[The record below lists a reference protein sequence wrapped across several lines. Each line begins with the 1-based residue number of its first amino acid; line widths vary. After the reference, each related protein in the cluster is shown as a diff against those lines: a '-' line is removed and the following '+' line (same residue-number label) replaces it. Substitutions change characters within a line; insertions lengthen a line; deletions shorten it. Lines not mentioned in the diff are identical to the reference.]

1 VRRGSL
7 NARSNTV
14 TNLLN
19 RCTKWC
25 GGRSP
30 RLKGHGTFSTRAA
43 WLDCL
48 FEAHAA
54 DHIPYIERLAEYS
67 GELCGSRE
75 LASDRADRLIGI
87 TRLALSPDRS
97 TRGYFHGTSACMSAL
112 FTAERETN

>member
-1 VRRGSL
+1 MVRRAFATFKR
-7 NARSNTV
+7 ARHVQHT
-14 TNLLN
+14 
-19 RCTKWC
+19 
-25 GGRSP
+25 GRMA
-30 RLKGHGTFSTRAA
+30 RL
-43 WLDCL
+43 L